1 MSEQP
6 PIQIHLDNVRFSYGV
21 TVPAP
26 VAATPA
32 PASGFRGSLA
42 AAPVPHAGTN
52 GEGCGA
58 NDGCNAPGTT
68 SARNSATGADGAV
81 GAERDGA
88 HAEALAG
95 VSLDI
100 RAGERVCILGSNGS
114 GKSTLLQLMNAL
126 IAPTA
131 GTVRIMGIDP
141 MEPGGAIAVRRQ
153 VAMVFQHPEDQMV
166 TSVAAD
172 DVAFGPENLGIEPA
186 EIARRVDAAL
196 TAVGMADRAGADPAD
211 LSGGQ
216 KQRIAIAGALAMEP
230 RILLLDEPCAML
242 DAAGHRAIADIIDR
256 LSARG
261 ITIVHVTH
269 FMDDALRAD
278 RVIVMDRGR
287 VAMDGV
293 PADVFADRGA
303 VRRLGL
309 ELPFP
314 LQLAD
319 RLEGLLADGRDAGA
333 AAGDE
338 VAAGADRGPA
348 GATAVTFDPVAA
360 TAASATIAPAACASS
375 PAIDVQRVSFSYA
388 SARPSRRR
396 RLFARPRMT
405 GPLALDGVSF
415 SVEAGTCAAL
425 VGQTGSG
432 KSTTSELVC
441 ALKLPGTGRVV
452 VDGVDTADLS
462 RRRELRRH
470 VGYVSQLPER
480 QLFAETVYDDIAFG
494 PRNLGLAEDEVRA
507 RAIEALDAVGLEADD
522 ALLERSPFAL
532 SGGQQR
538 SVALAG
544 ILAMRQPV
552 LVLDEPMAGLDP
564 AGRAHVRRILT
575 DLKHRDTTLLVVTHS
590 MDDVAE
596 LADQVIVLDHGKK
609 VADGS
614 PRDVFC
620 VDRPLTPGL
629 PDALAYSRE
638 LVRAGVS
645 APLDPEPL
653 TLDGLAMRLIA
664 NGCADAARTHL
675 EEAIAHG
682 TAR

>member
-1 MSEQP
+1 MTDRDQ
-6 PIQIHLDNVRFSYGV
+6 IQISLRDVRLSY
-21 TVPAP
+21 ADD
-26 VAATPA
+26 
-32 PASGFRGSLA
+32 R
-42 AAPVPHAGTN
+42 AG
-52 GEGCGA
+52 
-58 NDGCNAPGTT
+58 
-68 SARNSATGADGAV
+68 
-81 GAERDGA
+81 
-88 HAEALAG
+88 AEALAG
-95 VSLDI
+95 VTLDI
-100 RAGERVCILGSNGS
+100 RAGEHVCVLGGNGS
-114 GKSTLLQLMNAL
+114 GKSTMLQLMNAL
-126 IAPTA
+126 LLPTS
-131 GTVRIMGIDP
+131 GSVRVMGLDP
-141 MEPGGAIAVRRQ
+141 ADPDDPGEALAIRRR

-166 TSVAAD
+166 TSIAAD
-172 DVAFGPENLGIEPA
+172 DVAFGPENLGVPA
-186 EIARRVDAAL
+186 DEIARRVDAAL
-196 TAVGMADRAGADPAD
+196 AAVGMADRAGADPAD

-216 KQRIAIAGALAMEP
+216 KQRIAIAGALAMDP
-230 RILLLDEPCAML
+230 RVLLLDEPCAML
-242 DAAGHRAIADIIDR
+242 DADGHRAIAGIIEQ
-256 LSARG
+256 LNARG

-269 FMDDALRAD
+269 FMEDAMRAE
-278 RVIVMDRGR
+278 RVIVMERGR
-287 VAMDGV
+287 VALDGA
-293 PADVFADRGA
+293 PTEVFADRA
-303 VRRLGL
+303 AIRRLGL

-319 RLEGLLADGRDAGA
+319 RLEGLLAGGCDAGTAGAIPPAASA
-333 AAGDE
+333 AATGTAG
-338 VAAGADRGPA
+338 VAAKTGRGPA
-348 GATAVTFDPVAA
+348 PAPSSAA
-360 TAASATIAPAACASS
+360 MAAAAACPSATGTPS
-375 PAIDVQRVSFSYA
+375 PAIDVQDVSFSYA
-388 SARPSRRR
+388 SARPARR
-396 RLFARPRMT
+396 RLFARARMT

-441 ALKLPGTGRVV
+441 ALKMPGEGRVV

-507 RAIEALDAVGLEADD
+507 RALEALRAVGLEADD

-564 AGRAHVRRILT
+564 AGRAHVRRILAA
-575 DLKHRDTTLLVVTHS
+575 LKRSGTTLLLVTHS
-590 MDDVAE
+590 MDDVAD
-596 LADQVIVLDHGKK
+596 LADQVIVLDRGRK

-620 VDRPLTPGL
+620 AGAPATPGL
-629 PDALAYSRE
+629 PDALACSRE

-664 NGCADAARTHL
+664 NGCADAARAHL
-675 EEAIAHG
+675 EEAIARG
-682 TAR
+682 AAR